1 MSRKVTLPAG
11 VGESPNT
18 YDPTDVGRSH
28 GMMGQRFE
36 AWHTCSHSA
45 VRGRGEKRGHAA
57 QQPRTEVE
65 MFKKEM
71 KIGIM

>member
-1 MSRKVTLPAG
+1 MGSLRISRKVTLPAG

-28 GMMGQRFE
+28 RIMGQRFE

-45 VRGRGEKRGHAA
+45 RATVD
-57 QQPRTEVE
+57 
-65 MFKKEM
+65 
-71 KIGIM
+71 